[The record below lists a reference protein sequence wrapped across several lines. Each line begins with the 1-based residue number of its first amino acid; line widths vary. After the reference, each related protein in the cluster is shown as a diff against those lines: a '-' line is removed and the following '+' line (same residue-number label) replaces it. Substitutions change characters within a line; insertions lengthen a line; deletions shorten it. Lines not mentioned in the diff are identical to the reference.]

1 MAMLG
6 SRGAAL
12 LREVDCAPSDRTAR
26 AGSVM
31 LRPYNEDLVRQ
42 ILDEVD
48 EHHRSMVSLVSVQ
61 QDGDAGEGTA
71 PDGGGDGAG
80 DGAGDGD
87 GGGPGGPETYGRH
100 GPPRA
105 PPSAPPEQEGA
116 ARVHVRRRARA
127 RPPAPDGRPVTS
139 LRRRRRRRRA
149 TD

>member
-87 GGGPGGPETYGRH
+87 GGGPAARKHMDGTGLLVHHQALLRNKRVLLAYTCVAAPARAHPPRTGGP
-100 GPPRA
+100 
-105 PPSAPPEQEGA
+105 
-116 ARVHVRRRARA
+116 
-127 RPPAPDGRPVTS
+127 
-139 LRRRRRRRRA
+139 
-149 TD
+149 